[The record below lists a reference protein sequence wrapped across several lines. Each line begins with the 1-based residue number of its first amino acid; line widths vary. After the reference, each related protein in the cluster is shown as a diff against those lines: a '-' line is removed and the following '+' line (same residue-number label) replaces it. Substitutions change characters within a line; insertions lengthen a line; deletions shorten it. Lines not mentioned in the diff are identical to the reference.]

1 MTRTDTRLAHAIE
14 RLDALHA
21 EDPRRVDVGGETL
34 PHELHYARCMS
45 AWLVRVAPEAS
56 EALRLAV
63 RAQHLQRWQIPR
75 DDYPRDRPGYLA
87 WRRELGRR
95 QAETAAEVL
104 REVGY
109 DAATGERVAGLIRKE
124 GLRRDPETQALEDT
138 ACLVFLDNE
147 FAEFA
152 TRHDEGKI
160 LRILRKTW
168 AKMSPRG
175 HELAMTL
182 DLPGEA
188 QALVQ
193 RALSST

>member
-1 MTRTDTRLAHAIE
+1 MTPTDTRLARAIE
-14 RLDALHA
+14 CLDALHA
-21 EDPRRVDVGGETL
+21 EDPRSVQVGGETL
-34 PHELHYARCMS
+34 PHELHYAHCMS
-45 AWLVRVAPEAS
+45 AWLERVAPEAS

-87 WRRELGRR
+87 WRRDLGRR
-95 QAETAAEVL
+95 QADMAAEVL
-104 REVGY
+104 RDVGY
-109 DAATGERVAGLIRKE
+109 DEATGERVARLIRKE

-152 TRHDEGKI
+152 TRHDEDKI

-175 HELAMTL
+175 RELAMMIE
-182 DLPGEA
+182 LPEEA

-193 RALSST
+193 RALA

>member
-1 MTRTDTRLAHAIE
+1 MNRTNSRFVRTIE

-45 AWLVRVAPEAS
+45 AWLERVAPEAS

-63 RAQHLQRWQIPR
+63 RAQHLQRWQLPR
-75 DDYPRDRPGYLA
+75 DAYPRDRPGYLA

-95 QAETAAEVL
+95 QAQTAAEVL
-104 REVGY
+104 RDVGY
-109 DAATGERVAGLIRKE
+109 DEATGERVARLIRKE

-147 FAEFA
+147 FADFA
-152 TRHDEGKI
+152 ARHDDDKI

-175 HELAMTL
+175 HELAMTI
-182 DLPGEA
+182 DLPEEA
-188 QALVQ
+188 QALVK
-193 RALSST
+193 RALA